1 MAGTMPVT
9 PSRANRNRKTQP
21 RCDLKTEQL
30 CKDNFPIFFITNPI
44 KYSPDEDIIGA
55 SHGSTLCDVPHP
67 EEGDESHK
75 EAQYVRHSDLVHKAF
90 VKPSN
95 RPLYKMLTVVY
106 MAILQ
111 PDWE

>member
-21 RCDLKTEQL
+21 RRDLRKEQL
-30 CKDNFPIFFITNPI
+30 CKDNFPIFFSQIRLSI
-44 KYSPDEDIIGA
+44 RPDEDIICA

-106 MAILQ
+106 MAILH